1 MRGYVSHMPSPT
13 SNTETTRR
21 FDAIT
26 RAELARP
33 DSRKWSLNE
42 GTIGAWVAEMD
53 FGTASNVRQAILGA
67 VEKDELGYL
76 APPTWA
82 RTATAASAFFER
94 RYGWAVKPERIHH
107 IADVMGAFDVFVRH
121 FTAPGSPII
130 VPTPAYMPFLVTD
143 ALQGRETIEVA
154 GVIEDERWTLD
165 FEGIERAFANGPANV
180 VLVNPHNPTGAVYT
194 RDELLR
200 LADIVERGG
209 GRVFAD
215 EIWAPLT
222 LDGPQHIPYA
232 SVSAEAARHS
242 VTSTAASKAWNVA
255 GLKSAQIIFTNDADL
270 EHYRTFGFGVVWGS
284 SILGAFAAEAAYSDS
299 DGWLDE
305 VNAALV
311 ENRDLLF
318 RLVAELLPG
327 VRAIVPESTYVAW
340 LDVSALGI
348 DGSPAKFFLDNAGVT
363 LTAGASCGADFEQY
377 VRIVFATP
385 KPVIEE
391 IIRRMADAL
400 ATR

>member
-1 MRGYVSHMPSPT
+1 MPSPT
-13 SNTETTRR
+13 RKYETTGR
-21 FDAIT
+21 FDEVS
-26 RAELARP
+26 REELDRP

-53 FGTASNVRQAILGA
+53 FGTASNVRDAILGA
-67 VEKDELGYL
+67 VAKDELGYL

-82 RTATAASAFFER
+82 RTTAAASAFFER
-94 RYGWAVKPERIHH
+94 RYGWTVEPERIHH

-121 FTAPGSPII
+121 FTEPGTPII
-130 VPTPAYMPFLVTD
+130 VPTPAYMPFLVTE
-143 ALQGRETIEVA
+143 ALQGRETIEVP
-154 GVIEDERWTLD
+154 GVVEHGRWTLD
-165 FEGIERAFANGPANV
+165 FDGIERAFAGGPANV
-180 VLVNPHNPTGAVYT
+180 VLVNPHNPTGSIYS

-222 LDGPQHIPYA
+222 LDGPGHIPYA
-232 SVSAEAARHS
+232 SISDAAARHS

-255 GLKSAQIIFTNDADL
+255 GLKSAQIIFTNDDDL
-270 EHYRTFGFGVVWGS
+270 ERYRGFGFGVVWGS

-299 DGWLDE
+299 DEWLDE
-305 VNAALV
+305 VNGALV

-318 RLVAELLPG
+318 SLVAEHLPG

-340 LDVSALGI
+340 LDVSELGI
-348 DGSPAKFFLDNAGVT
+348 EGSPAAFFLEHAGVT
-363 LTAGASCGADFEQY
+363 LTAGASCGAGFEHY

-385 KPVIEE
+385 KPVLSE
-391 IIRRMADAL
+391 IVQRMADAL
-400 ATR
+400 AAREVR